1 MSVDLPVTGVR
12 LGESIMRGRGP
23 ARAALILTCMPLL
36 LLESTARADG
46 IDVTISNDGT
56 QNLVVTVYDM
66 NSLPKR
72 AVLTNARINGFSSLS
87 ISLVTD
93 ASGKGRLSWTA
104 TSTDPTF
111 PKCGHSDQTVDNAGS
126 VSVRADSSCS
136 A

>member
-1 MSVDLPVTGVR
+1 
-12 LGESIMRGRGP
+12 MRGRG
-23 ARAALILTCMPLL
+23 RMNAALILTCMPLL
-36 LLESTARADG
+36 LFESAARADG

-56 QNLVVTVYDM
+56 ENLVVTVYDM
-66 NSLPKR
+66 NSSPKR

-93 ASGKGRLSWTA
+93 ASGKARLSWTA

-111 PKCGHSDQTVDNAGS
+111 PKCGHSDETVGNAGS

-136 A
+136 SA

>member
-1 MSVDLPVTGVR
+1 M
-12 LGESIMRGRGP
+12 MRGRGP
-23 ARAALILTCMPLL
+23 IKAALILTCMPLL
-36 LLESTARADG
+36 FIASAARADG

-56 QNLVVTVYDM
+56 ENLVVTVYDM
-66 NSLPKR
+66 NSLPRR

-87 ISLVTD
+87 ISLITD

-111 PKCGHSDQTVDNAGS
+111 PKCGHSDETVGIAGS
-126 VSVRADSSCS
+126 ISVHVDSSCG